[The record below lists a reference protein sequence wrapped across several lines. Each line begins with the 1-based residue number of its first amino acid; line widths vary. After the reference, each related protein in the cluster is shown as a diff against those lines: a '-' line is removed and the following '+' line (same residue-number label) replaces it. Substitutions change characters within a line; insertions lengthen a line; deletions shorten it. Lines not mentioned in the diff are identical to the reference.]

1 MIRILWTNTTS
12 FENNPIAKQE
22 LASTSENSRSEQ
34 RREAPPPIFWFYV
47 LVKTGV
53 AIDNPNNPSR
63 WRMMNDIG
71 KYRFVCT
78 LTLSDILG
86 QVIVWLGVIFAA
98 LASALSLMSKPIY
111 SFGAV
116 GLIVVTSLP
125 FLLFTFVTTLFN
137 HIDIVPLTEEEIK
150 SNQSKI
156 SGVRKTA
163 VKV

>member
-1 MIRILWTNTTS
+1 
-12 FENNPIAKQE
+12 
-22 LASTSENSRSEQ
+22 
-34 RREAPPPIFWFYV
+34 
-47 LVKTGV
+47 
-53 AIDNPNNPSR
+53 
-63 WRMMNDIG
+63 MMNDIG

-78 LTLSDILG
+78 LTLSDIFG
-86 QVIVWLGVIFAA
+86 QVIVWLGVIFLA
-98 LASALSLMSKPIY
+98 LASTLSLMSKPIY

-150 SNQSKI
+150 HNNSKI

-163 VKV
+163 IKA

>member
-1 MIRILWTNTTS
+1 
-12 FENNPIAKQE
+12 
-22 LASTSENSRSEQ
+22 
-34 RREAPPPIFWFYV
+34 
-47 LVKTGV
+47 
-53 AIDNPNNPSR
+53 
-63 WRMMNDIG
+63 MNDIG

-78 LTLSDILG
+78 LTLGDILG
-86 QVIVWLGVIFAA
+86 QVIVWLGVIFLA

-150 SNQSKI
+150 QNKSKI

-163 VKV
+163 IKV

>member
-1 MIRILWTNTTS
+1 
-12 FENNPIAKQE
+12 
-22 LASTSENSRSEQ
+22 
-34 RREAPPPIFWFYV
+34 
-47 LVKTGV
+47 
-53 AIDNPNNPSR
+53 
-63 WRMMNDIG
+63 MMNNIG

-98 LASALSLMSKPIY
+98 LASALSHMSKPIY

-137 HIDIVPLTEEEIK
+137 HIEIVPLTEEEIASKK
-150 SNQSKI
+150 SQV
-156 SGVRKTA
+156 SGVRKTV
-163 VKV
+163 VKA

>member
-1 MIRILWTNTTS
+1 
-12 FENNPIAKQE
+12 
-22 LASTSENSRSEQ
+22 
-34 RREAPPPIFWFYV
+34 
-47 LVKTGV
+47 
-53 AIDNPNNPSR
+53 
-63 WRMMNDIG
+63 MNDIG

-86 QVIVWLGVIFAA
+86 QVIVWLGVIFVA
-98 LASALSLMSKPIY
+98 LASALSLMSKPVY

-150 SNQSKI
+150 HNHAKI

-163 VKV
+163 AKASV

>member
-1 MIRILWTNTTS
+1 
-12 FENNPIAKQE
+12 
-22 LASTSENSRSEQ
+22 
-34 RREAPPPIFWFYV
+34 
-47 LVKTGV
+47 
-53 AIDNPNNPSR
+53 
-63 WRMMNDIG
+63 MMNDIG

-78 LTLSDILG
+78 LMLSDILG
-86 QVIVWLGVIFAA
+86 QIIVWLGVIFLA

-125 FLLFTFVTTLFN
+125 FLLFSFVTTLFN

-150 SNQSKI
+150 HNKSKV

>member
-1 MIRILWTNTTS
+1 
-12 FENNPIAKQE
+12 
-22 LASTSENSRSEQ
+22 
-34 RREAPPPIFWFYV
+34 
-47 LVKTGV
+47 
-53 AIDNPNNPSR
+53 
-63 WRMMNDIG
+63 MNDIG

-78 LTLSDILG
+78 LTLSDIFG
-86 QVIVWLGVIFAA
+86 QVIIWLGVIFLA

-116 GLIVVTSLP
+116 GLIVVTSIP

-150 SNQSKI
+150 LNHSKI

-163 VKV
+163 INASV

>member
-1 MIRILWTNTTS
+1 
-12 FENNPIAKQE
+12 
-22 LASTSENSRSEQ
+22 
-34 RREAPPPIFWFYV
+34 
-47 LVKTGV
+47 
-53 AIDNPNNPSR
+53 
-63 WRMMNDIG
+63 MMNDIG
-71 KYRFVCT
+71 KYRFVCN

-86 QVIVWLGVIFAA
+86 QVIVWLVVIFAA

-137 HIDIVPLTEEEIK
+137 HIDIVPLIEEEI
-150 SNQSKI
+150 NRNNSKI

-163 VKV
+163 TKASG